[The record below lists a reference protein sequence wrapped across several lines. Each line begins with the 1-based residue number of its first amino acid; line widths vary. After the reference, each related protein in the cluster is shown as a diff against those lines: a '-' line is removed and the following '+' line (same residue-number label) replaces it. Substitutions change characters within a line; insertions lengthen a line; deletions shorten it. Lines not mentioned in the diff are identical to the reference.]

1 MTDTQTLIREFPK
14 GLLKWFPFSK
24 EEKIIYIG
32 SASDAYYEAL
42 VELGHD
48 VICVSLEESV
58 QPEWNG
64 KYRYFLIV
72 LFRLRNWRKRR
83 ILIEYL
89 VYGNYCL

>member
-48 VICVSLEESV
+48 DALD
-58 QPEWNG
+58 N
-64 KYRYFLIV
+64 K
-72 LFRLRNWRKRR
+72 
-83 ILIEYL
+83 L
-89 VYGNYCL
+89 VRVKLGDFNEDGTALKGTII

>member
-42 VELGHD
+42 VELGSH
-48 VICVSLEESV
+48 
-58 QPEWNG
+58 
-64 KYRYFLIV
+64 YFFIS
-72 LFRLRNWRKRR
+72 NK
-83 ILIEYL
+83 
-89 VYGNYCL
+89 